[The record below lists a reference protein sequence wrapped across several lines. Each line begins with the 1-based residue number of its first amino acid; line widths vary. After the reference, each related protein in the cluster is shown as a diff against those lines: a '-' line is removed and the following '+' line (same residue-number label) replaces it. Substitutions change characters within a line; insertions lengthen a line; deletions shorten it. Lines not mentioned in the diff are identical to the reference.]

1 MIAKSPIVIRTFFSS
16 LGAGSA
22 TSFASRPVPIMV
34 PVYDYCVPGKECST
48 NSDSPCEMFE
58 KIAFPTVEF
67 FPRGLEEPH
76 CKEENDTEGQGEAQ
90 G

>member
-1 MIAKSPIVIRTFFSS
+1 MKEEDN
-16 LGAGSA
+16 
-22 TSFASRPVPIMV
+22 SRLV
-34 PVYDYCVPGKECST
+34 
-48 NSDSPCEMFE
+48 EMFE

>member
-1 MIAKSPIVIRTFFSS
+1 MITAYLARS
-16 LGAGSA
+16 
-22 TSFASRPVPIMV
+22 VP
-34 PVYDYCVPGKECST
+34 

>member
-1 MIAKSPIVIRTFFSS
+1 MIT
-16 LGAGSA
+16 
-22 TSFASRPVPIMV
+22 AS
-34 PVYDYCVPGKECST
+34 PGKECST